1 MELWNIMP
9 VGCRVMIAALEMRML
24 IEMVLQA
31 VASEWLVQVLCLFMT
46 KQWLSGTRMSYLG
59 F

>member
-1 MELWNIMP
+1 MP